1 MSAIDNGGQGTMTTD
16 THKPD
21 STELVTIPVET
32 ALDVFTDPAKLDGVL
47 QQIRAKVDAFVPDLS
62 TAAGRDRVKSFA
74 FKISQSK
81 TYLDGLAQK
90 EYQAASEVPKK
101 ISKARQ
107 TITATLDK
115 WRDEA
120 RKPVTEWENQEKAR
134 VAAHTAA
141 VGQIARRGNAEGQTS
156 AQLRATIAELEAMQF
171 SAAQCEEFLESYE
184 NARTRALSGLRPM
197 LSLREQYERDQAEL
211 ARLRDE
217 AKARQAEE
225 AKARETAMRAT
236 AAEDA
241 KAAAAKRDADL
252 QAQIAALAAVAEEP
266 ENDLPSPDVVTRAP
280 VPPSPRPMHPNV
292 ARAFDEIDAALFSGD
307 TFHNPQS
314 LARLKSM
321 IERWQR
327 AIPSI
332 EARISATSAAA

>member
-1 MSAIDNGGQGTMTTD
+1 MTTD
-16 THKPD
+16 TAKPD
-21 STELVTIPVET
+21 STELVTIPADT

-107 TITATLDK
+107 TIQTKLDA

-141 VGQIARRGNAEGQTS
+141 VGTIARRGNAEGQTA
-156 AQLRATIAELEAMQF
+156 AQLRTTISELESMQF
-171 SAAQCEEFLESYE
+171 SAAQCEEFLEGYE
-184 NARTRALSGLRPM
+184 NARTRAVSTLRPM
-197 LSLREQYERDQAEL
+197 LALREQYERDQAEL
-211 ARLRDE
+211 ARLRE
-217 AKARQAEE
+217 AEE
-225 AKARETAMRAT
+225 AR
-236 AAEDA
+236 
-241 KAAAAKRDADL
+241 KAAAARIAEAEKAKVEAAAKKEADL
-252 QAQIAALAAVAEEP
+252 KAQIAALAAVAEDDDTE
-266 ENDLPSPDVVTRAP
+266 A
-280 VPPSPRPMHPNV
+280 VPPPSTAQKLMAEAVSSVTSPLKTFQRRRTPQEVEAAMVPRIAEALRPVLIAFEEQDV
-292 ARAFDEIDAALFSGD
+292 AIQAQNAALMERI
-307 TFHNPQS
+307 
-314 LARLKSM
+314 ARVVWR
-321 IERWQR
+321 EFRGVP
-327 AIPSI
+327 A
-332 EARISATSAAA
+332 